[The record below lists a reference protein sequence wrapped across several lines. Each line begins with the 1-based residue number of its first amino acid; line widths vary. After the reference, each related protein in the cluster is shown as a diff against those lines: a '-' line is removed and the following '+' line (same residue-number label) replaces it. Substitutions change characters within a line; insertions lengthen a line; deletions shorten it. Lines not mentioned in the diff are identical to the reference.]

1 MPDAPGRVVWSLA
14 ASGLGTTI
22 TAAGNSGGYTA
33 ASPTVLNAPNAR
45 TPVDLR
51 YVDDLWLSCI
61 VTGTIGGTATPT
73 LIVSLGAFDDLGNLF
88 PSLLTLA
95 GVTATGSAG
104 AKVAF
109 AGKHGTGGGASAYI
123 VPPEWGQVAW
133 TVSGTTP
140 SFSGVEITLYGR

>member
-1 MPDAPGRVVWSLA
+1 MPDAPGRVVWSLT

-51 YVDDLWLSCI
+51 YVDDIWLSCI
-61 VTGTIGGTATPT
+61 ATGAVTGTTPS
-73 LIVSLGAFDDLGNLF
+73 LVVSLGMFDDLGNLF
-88 PSLLTLA
+88 PTLLA
-95 GVTATGSAG
+95 VPAVTTAGSAG

-109 AGKHGTGGGASAYI
+109 AGKHGTGGGASAYL
-123 VPPEWGQVAW
+123 VPSEWGQVAW